1 MALTDTVTQQP
12 ERNISMVD
20 LHCHFLPGID
30 DCPATLEEAVALA
43 RTAAENGIGRVVVTP
58 HIHCGRY
65 ENDLDSIRP
74 VFEMFSR
81 ELEARDVP
89 IRLDFAA
96 EVRMGPEIIELT
108 ESERLPFLGMQ
119 DGHRMLLLEFP
130 HSHIPLGSEKM
141 VNWLLLRKIR
151 PVIAHPERNR
161 DVMRNLSK
169 IVPFVE
175 MGCLLQVTAGSI
187 AGNFGPFCRSAGNKL
202 LESGWVWALASDA
215 HNLSHRPPKLEAG
228 RAAAEQV
235 VGSAASWAMVRD
247 NPASILESYP
257 A

>member
-12 ERNISMVD
+12 ERNTSMVD

-30 DCPATLEEAVALA
+30 DGPATLDEAVAMALA
-43 RTAAENGIGRVVVTP
+43 AAENGIGRVVVTP

-81 ELEARDVP
+81 ALEARDVP
-89 IRLDFAA
+89 IRLNFAA
-96 EVRMGPEIIELT
+96 EVRIGPEIIEMV
-108 ESERLPFLGMQ
+108 ESERLPFLGVQ
-119 DGHRMLLLEFP
+119 DGYRMLLLEFP
-130 HSHIPLGSEKM
+130 HGHIPLGSEKM

-151 PVIAHPERNR
+151 PVIAHPERNK

-187 AGNFGPFCRSAGNKL
+187 AGNFGPFCRSVCIKL

-215 HNLSHRPPKLEAG
+215 HNLLHRPPELEAG
-228 RAAAEQV
+228 RAAAEKI

-247 NPASILESYP
+247 NPVSILESYP